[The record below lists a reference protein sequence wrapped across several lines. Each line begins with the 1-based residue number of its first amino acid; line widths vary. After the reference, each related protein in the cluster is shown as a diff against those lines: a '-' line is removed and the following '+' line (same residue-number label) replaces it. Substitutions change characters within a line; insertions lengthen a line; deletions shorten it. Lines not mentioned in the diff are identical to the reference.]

1 MGEPKGISYFLKST
15 TTEEKFVD
23 IYTVPGGKR
32 FHAKVIRVEFPSGT
46 GGELQVA
53 LYYGLRK
60 VAPATP
66 YYNGDDARF
75 EDCIDVLYHSG
86 DPVRLW
92 YKNTVA
98 ALRKANVKVEGILE

>member
-1 MGEPKGISYFLKST
+1 MKELKGVSYFIKST
-15 TTEEKFVD
+15 VVEEKFVNVW
-23 IYTVPGGKR
+23 TVPGGKR

-46 GGELQVA
+46 GGELRVA

-66 YYNGDDARF
+66 YYSGDDARF
-75 EDCIDVLYHSG
+75 EDEIDVTYHSG
-86 DPVRLW
+86 DPVKLW

-98 ALRKANVKVEGILE
+98 ATRTANVKIEGELE